1 MSKRGGIQLLKREEV
16 VFVLVDVQGKLAHTV
31 YNHEVMLQ
39 RLTQLIQGLKVL
51 DIPMLWLEQYPEGLG
66 PTTEEIAKLM
76 PKEVK
81 PISKI
86 TFNAC
91 LNDEFMEAVEAI
103 ERKQVLLAGIEAHI
117 CLYQTAMGLNER
129 GYDVQVVADAVSSR
143 TKQNKRIGLGKMKAH
158 GIPGTS
164 VEMLLYELM
173 EAADIPEFKE
183 VLEIVK

>member
-1 MSKRGGIQLLKREEV
+1 MLNREEV

-31 YNHEVMLQ
+31 HNHEVMLQ
-39 RLTQLIQGLKVL
+39 QLTQLIQGLKVL

-91 LNDEFMEAVEAI
+91 LNEEFTNAMKTTK
-103 ERKQVLLAGIEAHI
+103 RKQVVLAGIEAHI
-117 CLYQTAMGLNER
+117 CLYQTAMGLNAL
-129 GYDVQVVADAVSSR
+129 GYDVQVVEDAVSSR
-143 TKQNKRIGLGKMKAH
+143 TEQNTRIGLEKMKAY
-158 GIPGTS
+158 GIRVTS

-173 EAADIPEFKE
+173 VAADLPEFKKI
-183 VLEIVK
+183 LPLVK